1 MTDSVSLSN
10 LSPPIRD
17 PSPSMSRRQLLNFLA
32 GTAVAATAGTALY
45 PVGKFF
51 VPPAEGNADGSIL
64 AKDKLGNPIPAS
76 QILAEPPGT
85 RALIAGLAGEPTYLT
100 VLARNRID
108 DLGIVDNCTH
118 LGCTFPW
125 NGVDEQFQCPCHGS
139 RFAADG
145 AVERGP
151 ADRPLKLAHIQV
163 KGEQVWV
170 VPWTETDPRTGKR
183 PWWVDKNSYQKTEDA
198 NPTEI
203 LMNDTIQLS
212 DQLTVATTQ
221 LNPEQLQALA
231 GAGYRSVLNLR
242 SPSEPGFSTEEQ
254 QQVEAA
260 GLQYLN
266 IPVDPAQITDPLTDK
281 ILTQMEQLAKPILLH
296 CSSGIR
302 SGAMALI
309 YVAIQQGMSVD
320 QAMAKNRLW
329 GLGLATKPQI
339 QQFVQ
344 DYIARHSRVNLVT

>member
-1 MTDSVSLSN
+1 
-10 LSPPIRD
+10 
-17 PSPSMSRRQLLNFLA
+17 
-32 GTAVAATAGTALY
+32 
-45 PVGKFF
+45 
-51 VPPAEGNADGSIL
+51 
-64 AKDKLGNPIPAS
+64 
-76 QILAEPPGT
+76 
-85 RALIAGLAGEPTYLT
+85 
-100 VLARNRID
+100 
-108 DLGIVDNCTH
+108 
-118 LGCTFPW
+118 
-125 NGVDEQFQCPCHGS
+125 
-139 RFAADG
+139 
-145 AVERGP
+145 
-151 ADRPLKLAHIQV
+151 
-163 KGEQVWV
+163 
-170 VPWTETDPRTGKR
+170 
-183 PWWVDKNSYQKTEDA
+183 
-198 NPTEI
+198 
-203 LMNDTIQLS
+203 MNDTIQLS